1 MYQSMERRGRHW
13 HDTVVHTG
21 EIDLRALHQPT
32 QIYPHVRAEHGA
44 ARIPSPAPEW
54 PPLPEPEPEPEPGLT
69 RTTIFPPPAHAQVP
83 MPLTRPL
90 PAAEVSTRRLSWS
103 SVNPVALWKLVA
115 NKGRWRRG

>member
-13 HDTVVHTG
+13 HADVEHNTR

-32 QIYPHVRAEHGA
+32 QIHPHVRAEHGA

-54 PPLPEPEPEPEPGLT
+54 PPLPEPGLT
-69 RTTIFPPPAHAQVP
+69 RTAIFPPPAHAQVP
-83 MPLTRPL
+83 VPLTRPL